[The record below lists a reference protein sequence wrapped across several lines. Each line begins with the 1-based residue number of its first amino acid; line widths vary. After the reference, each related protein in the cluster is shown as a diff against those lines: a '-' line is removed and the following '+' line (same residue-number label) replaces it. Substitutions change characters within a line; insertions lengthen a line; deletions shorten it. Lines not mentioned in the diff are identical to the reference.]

1 VKVHVFK
8 GSLLTP
14 FAFGIQTVRR
24 HGKPGAALLAI
35 LFVIM
40 WLVLTSIFGLVDKTA
55 QVGFRFP
62 DVIAMAMVHIMF
74 VLWAL
79 YVAVCMVPRTI
90 AIFRRERQRPFSQS
104 RLSRT

>member
-1 VKVHVFK
+1 VKVRIFK

-14 FAFGIQTVRR
+14 LAFGIQTVRR
-24 HGKPGAALLAI
+24 YGRPGVVLLAV

-62 DVIAMAMVHIMF
+62 DVIAMAIVHVVF
-74 VLWAL
+74 VLWAFC
-79 YVAVCMVPRTI
+79 VAVCMVPKFI
-90 AIFRRERQRPFSQS
+90 ASARRERQRKFSRP